1 MDFVV
6 SGAIQHL
13 AGMRDSKSHC
23 SWEHLM
29 MLYNELRQQKKIV
42 MSLQKKSLWS
52 RKLEEILV
60 KHVWVVKMME
70 DKINEEIAALES
82 SRTFAL
88 LVTKVAVEGS
98 ALAISKC

>member
-1 MDFVV
+1 MLFLF
-6 SGAIQHL
+6 GWTNKKNCCTRAIHGIL
-13 AGMRDSKSHC
+13 IG
-23 SWEHLM
+23 EHLM
-29 MLYNELRQQKKIV
+29 MLYNELRQQRKIV

-70 DKINEEIAALES
+70 DKVKEEIAAFES

-88 LVTKVAVEGS
+88 LVPKVAVAGS

>member
-1 MDFVV
+1 
-6 SGAIQHL
+6 
-13 AGMRDSKSHC
+13 
-23 SWEHLM
+23 M

-42 MSLQKKSLWS
+42 MNLQKKSLWS

-70 DKINEEIAALES
+70 DKVKEEIAAFES

-88 LVTKVAVEGS
+88 LVPKVAVAGS
-98 ALAISKC
+98 VLAISKC